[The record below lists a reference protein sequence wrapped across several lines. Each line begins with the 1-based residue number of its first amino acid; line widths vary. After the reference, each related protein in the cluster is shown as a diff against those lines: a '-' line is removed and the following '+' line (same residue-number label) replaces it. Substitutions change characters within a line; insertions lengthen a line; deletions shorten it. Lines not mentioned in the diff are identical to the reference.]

1 MIGQKEGLAVME
13 QADPLILLIGLPSIP
28 IALIV
33 GKMVRWED
41 AVLNFIRKY
50 LSKVPIIK
58 HILPFKYVFRTQ
70 LLNDNFSN

>member
-58 HILPFKYVFRTQ
+58 HILPFKYVVLFKSHTIF
-70 LLNDNFSN
+70 N